1 MVRSLPL
8 SETRSIPVKRALDE
22 MADRSPPLEGLR
34 IVNTRAAHQAP
45 ALTRRLEAAGATV
58 VHYPAIRIEPVP
70 EIHRLD
76 RALEEAIAGKYAWL
90 VVTSTNTVHI
100 LAQRLAAGG
109 HTGQDLVRHS
119 LRVAAVGPATA
130 QEIRERLGLQ
140 VDVLPQE
147 HVAEALAQAL
157 EVRPGE
163 RVLLPQSAIA
173 RPVLAER
180 LRAMGAEV
188 TALPVYRTLLGHGG
202 EPLPEYLWEGTVD
215 AVTFTSA
222 STVHRFLQRLKR
234 ENGSPGMLVD
244 VVAACI
250 GPITAEAARRHDLPV
265 RVVAQEHTLDG
276 LVQALVAYYR
286 GERP

>member
-1 MVRSLPL
+1 MVSGQM
-8 SETRSIPVKRALDE
+8 V
-22 MADRSPPLEGLR
+22 DRSRPLEGLR
-34 IVNTRAAHQAP
+34 IVNTRAAHQAL
-45 ALTRRLEAAGATV
+45 ALTRLLEAAGATV

-70 EIHRLD
+70 DIHRLD
-76 RALEEAIAGKYAWL
+76 RALEEAAAGKYAWL
-90 VVTSTNTVHI
+90 VVTSANTVHI
-100 LAQRLAAGG
+100 LAQRLAAQGL
-109 HTGQDLVRHS
+109 TGQDLAHHS

-130 QEIRERLGLQ
+130 RELQRLGLQ

-147 HVAEALAQAL
+147 HVAESLVQAL

-173 RPVLAER
+173 RPVLAEG

-202 EPLPEYLWEGTVD
+202 DPLPEYLWEGSVD

-222 STVHRFLQRLKR
+222 STVHSFLQRLKR

-244 VVAACI
+244 VVVACI
-250 GPITAEAARRHDLPV
+250 GPVTAEAAHRHDLPV
-265 RVVAQEHTLDG
+265 RVVARDHTLDG
-276 LVQALVAYYR
+276 LVQALIAYYR
-286 GERP
+286 GKRG